1 MEATGKTYENN
12 AESLPFVLLNVAN
25 IAHVRAYLI
34 FSSFRRKTFI
44 FIRNV
49 TCMRVGQLK
58 RVWETGR
65 TCKTLVSRPGWWLC
79 EKTWEQKQR
88 LSSRF
93 ETCVYILVFIYK
105 SIDARLKQFY
115 TAKEWRDKS
124 LLLCLWFKFAVAQYF
139 EKKRKWK
146 MLLLSI
152 LSLLRHPKGDS
163 EDLQFQKY

>member
-12 AESLPFVLLNVAN
+12 AESLPFVLFNVAN
-25 IAHVRAYLI
+25 IAHIRAYLM

-49 TCMRVGQLK
+49 TRMRIGQLK
-58 RVWETGR
+58 KVWDT
-65 TCKTLVSRPGWWLC
+65 TRPGWWLC
-79 EKTWEQKQR
+79 EKTLEQKQS

-93 ETCVYILVFIYK
+93 ETFVYTLVFIYK

-124 LLLCLWFKFAVAQYF
+124 FLLCLWFKFSVAQYF

-146 MLLLSI
+146 ILLLLSI
-152 LSLLRHPKGDS
+152 LSPLSHPKGDI
-163 EDLQFQKY
+163 EDLQFPKY